1 MKRSL
6 FYLFILSF
14 GPCGLCNQIA
24 DTIYINQG
32 VLQTFNG
39 SAISYKAF
47 NRTVNFD
54 KTNAILTYSTI
65 DTVALTVV
73 NNDVVSHQFSS
84 TSLGVSSF
92 VIAAGSQSNISIH
105 SSQPGTFIYYDEQD
119 YPNNKNRGL
128 AGMIVFKNSSAPSF
142 YWNLKELD
150 TLWVNDLSND
160 VSPST
165 IYNPKFFLINGN
177 HNPDINTDPLA
188 RVVGNVGDTI
198 LIHISNTGNASH
210 SIHFHGYHLEL
221 LQSSEHPYQEGRNKD
236 TFPIHPMQ
244 TLTLRMVPHQ
254 PGEYPVHDHNL
265 VAVTGANLYPNG
277 MFLTMLIN
285 P

>member
-6 FYLFILSF
+6 FYLFFLSI
-14 GPCGLCNQIA
+14 GPYGLCNQIA

-39 SAISYKAF
+39 STVAYKAF

-54 KTNAILTYSTI
+54 KTNAVLTYSTL

-73 NNDVVSHQFSS
+73 NNDMIPHEFSS
-84 TSLGVSSF
+84 LGLSLSSGII
-92 VIAAGSQSNISIH
+92 VPGSQVNISIH
-105 SSQPGTFIYYDEQD
+105 SVQEGTYIFHDAQD
-119 YPNNKNRGL
+119 YPNNKNLGL
-128 AGMIVFKNSSAPSF
+128 AGMIVFKSSSAASF

-150 TLWVNDLSND
+150 TIWVNDLSNG

-165 IYNPKFFLINGN
+165 VYNPKFFLINGN

-188 RVVGNVGDTI
+188 RVIGNVGDTI

-221 LQSSEHPYQEGRNKD
+221 VQSSKHPYQEGRNKD
-236 TFPIHPMQ
+236 TFPIHPME
-244 TLTLRMVPHQ
+244 TLTLQMVPHQ